1 MAPDSKVPER
11 SEFFFAW
18 KARSISYFSSYW
30 KKTPVTTPKVAR
42 LVNSIGQDICRAVTH
57 VGWKLPKH
65 ILLCM
70 ALRHWF
76 RSAEITTLLNRLD
89 HSETYSFSLELETSI
104 AIAVETTST
113 LLSPQ
118 IVRNRNVPF
127 IFHSDF
133 DNFDQ
138 LLNDLC
144 GWLLYTPH
152 MELCHTIFLVQQM
165 RR

>member
-1 MAPDSKVPER
+1 LPEELDQFLT
-11 SEFFFAW
+11 SLLTG
-18 KARSISYFSSYW
+18 
-30 KKTPVTTPKVAR
+30 KKTQVTTPKVVR

-144 GWLLYTPH
+144 G
-152 MELCHTIFLVQQM
+152 MASVHTSHGIMLQDFSCPADHT
-165 RR
+165 

>member
-11 SEFFFAW
+11 SEFFFAL

-30 KKTPVTTPKVAR
+30 KTNQVTTPKVAR

-57 VGWKLPKH
+57 GRWKLPKH

-76 RSAEITTLLNRLD
+76 RSDEITTLLNRLG

-104 AIAVETTST
+104 AIAFETTSF

-118 IVRNRNVPF
+118 IVR
-127 IFHSDF
+127 IQMFHSYSI
-133 DNFDQ
+133 Q
-138 LLNDLC
+138 TLITLISC
-144 GWLLYTPH
+144 
-152 MELCHTIFLVQQM
+152 
-165 RR
+165 

>member
-1 MAPDSKVPER
+1 MPEKLDQ
-11 SEFFFAW
+11 FL
-18 KARSISYFSSYW
+18 ISLLTG
-30 KKTPVTTPKVAR
+30 KKTQVTTPKVAR

-57 VGWKLPKH
+57 ESWKLPKH

-76 RSAEITTLLNRLD
+76 RSAEITTLLNRLG
-89 HSETYSFSLELETSI
+89 HSETYSFSLELETY
-104 AIAVETTST
+104 IAVETTSA

-118 IVRNRNVPF
+118 IASNPNVSF

-144 GWLLYTPH
+144 G
-152 MELCHTIFLVQQM
+152 MASVHTSHGIMLQVCSCPAESGG
-165 RR
+165 RG

>member
-1 MAPDSKVPER
+1 M
-11 SEFFFAW
+11 
-18 KARSISYFSSYW
+18 
-30 KKTPVTTPKVAR
+30 
-42 LVNSIGQDICRAVTH
+42 
-57 VGWKLPKH
+57 PKH

-76 RSAEITTLLNRLD
+76 RSAEITTLLNRLG

-118 IVRNRNVPF
+118 IVRNPNVPF

-133 DNFDQ
+133 DHW
-138 LLNDLC
+138 LNDLC
-144 GWLLYTPH
+144 G
-152 MELCHTIFLVQQM
+152 MASVHTSHGIMLQYFSCPADQEVEGDM
-165 RR
+165 PSIPVDHKSGIR